1 MVNMDKIF
9 GKMMANL
16 WLAPIIGGVLILIE
30 SILSIENVVGAS
42 FSITV
47 SIIVILSVLLSRKD
61 VHGTG
66 FIVGLCGIILLL
78 SPITISGFEIGYL
91 LIIVGVFFVASG
103 GIIHNV
109 GIFFFYVAIGAIILD
124 IILFFLAK

>member
-1 MVNMDKIF
+1 MVNMDKIL
-9 GKMMANL
+9 GKIMANL
-16 WLAPIIGGVLILIE
+16 WLAPIIGGILIVID
-30 SILSIENVVGAS
+30 SILSIHIILNAS
-42 FSITV
+42 FSITI

-66 FIVGLCGIILLL
+66 FIVGLCAIVLLL
-78 SPITISGFEIGYL
+78 SPLTISGFEIGYL

-103 GIIHNV
+103 GIIHNM

-124 IILFFLAK
+124 VILFFLAQ